1 MKAII
6 ILKKLVYIY
15 YYLLLIGLI
24 FWPITAIVKIVKKS
38 DYVIKV
44 FGVNK
49 NANDVNIYEGLL
61 LITIAFAFIVIY
73 TRAIYLIK
81 NSLKDLAEGN
91 YFTSSVISNFKGVG
105 FLFLSCGI
113 GEVIVK
119 FILGLFF
126 NSKFYVKFDTSIVLF
141 IIMGLFF
148 LFLSEVFK
156 DAKQNKEEND
166 LTI

>member
-1 MKAII
+1 MKAIV
-6 ILKKLVYIY
+6 ILKKLVYVY

-24 FWPITAIVKIVKKS
+24 AWPIRALFKIIKKS
-38 DYVIKV
+38 DYVIKA

-49 NANDVNIYEGLL
+49 NTNEVSMYEGLS
-61 LITIAFAFIVIY
+61 LIVAAFIFIAIY

-81 NSLKDLAEGN
+81 QSINDLSSGN
-91 YFTSSVISNFKGVG
+91 YFTSQVISNFKGVG

-113 GEVIVK
+113 GEIIMK
-119 FILGLFF
+119 FILGLLF
-126 NSKFYVKFDTSIVLF
+126 NSKMNIKFDTSIVLF

-156 DAKQNKEEND
+156 EAKQNKEEND